1 MDITDVEHIQQ
12 NRFVK
17 SKIKAHGN
25 MKTFDRKHSEL
36 FLKLLPA
43 IGY

>member
-12 NRFVK
+12 NRLVK
-17 SKIKAHGN
+17 SKIKTRGN
-25 MKTFDRKHSEL
+25 MKTFDRKHSES
-36 FLKLLPA
+36 FLNLLLA